1 MWRQRAAFDRAA
13 FSSVLLPI
21 ALRYMPFAIPQI
33 RAFGC
38 FATWPS
44 SEDLAR
50 FRATSLVRRWANAE
64 FHLDLTLLPLR
75 AVGSWRG
82 MDPLAGCRAD
92 PTSGPILILTH
103 SKTRPGAF
111 IRFARQSG
119 AVADT
124 LNTQNGHIWADGF
137 MDRVSSLDTG
147 TLSLWQQLTDS
158 TMFAYTEAIHQ
169 QAIRQERKGRWF
181 TESWFGRFEV
191 GNASGGW
198 PGLDMGRL
206 LGTRISE
213 LNNSSEVAV

>member
-1 MWRQRAAFDRAA
+1 M
-13 FSSVLLPI
+13 
-21 ALRYMPFAIPQI
+21 
-33 RAFGC
+33 
-38 FATWPS
+38 
-44 SEDLAR
+44 
-50 FRATSLVRRWANAE
+50 
-64 FHLDLTLLPLR
+64 
-75 AVGSWRG
+75 
-82 MDPLAGCRAD
+82 
-92 PTSGPILILTH
+92 
-103 SKTRPGAF
+103 
-111 IRFARQSG
+111 
-119 AVADT
+119 ADT